1 MSQQSSDGW
10 RGQES
15 PRPSNPDAIRVPPHN
30 DEAERSTLGAALIDN
45 RIMDDLM
52 GQLQPESFYRESH
65 RHIWRCMCALHMRGD
80 AIDVITLADQLQ
92 AEQLLDAVGG
102 PNVLA
107 RLSSEV
113 PSSANVNFYAQIVK
127 RKSALRAF
135 IATAH
140 ALIDECYEDVADFDA
155 FMDGAERQLFAITQ
169 SGAPRGYQSMREVI
183 KEAFAQIESLYQKA
197 EQVTGVS
204 SGFADLDEIT
214 AGWQRSDLVIIAA
227 RPAMGKCLTADAQL
241 VLRDGSVKTIEQ
253 IVAAQQAEL
262 LTLDDKL
269 KLGWTAPSVFVDD
282 GIKPVWRVTTR
293 SGRTISATAS
303 HPLLTIHGWR
313 PVHELQVGEAIA
325 APRHLPV
332 FGTRAARPSEIALT
346 AYLLGD
352 GGLTGSSPCF
362 TQKSEAITRDFTRW
376 VDEFGGVE
384 VSPCRQYEGKTPI
397 YRIVKAKPDERRL
410 RAEFKVWLD
419 EHMEREQLTSAALAQ
434 QLHISAANISVW
446 RNARGLPGYEV
457 LERGRATVFRTLPA
471 PLFHAI
477 RYAHRRAPNPLVEWL
492 TQHQL
497 WGKDA
502 HHKHI
507 PEFIFTLPREQLA
520 FFLNRLFATDG
531 WITTLGSGQV
541 QIGYGSASEQLI
553 RQLAHLLL
561 RFGVIGHLSPKQ
573 KKTKRRDY
581 TFWQLHITHQDS
593 LQTFVEAIGI
603 FQRSDNFQLQPKE
616 SSSNFDNIP
625 AAIWRDIEVA
635 KGAQSWASLALS
647 AFGVASSNLHAHKR
661 GISRPRLLKIA
672 DALKDQRLAD
682 LAKSDVFW
690 DEITAI
696 EPLGA
701 QQVYDLTIPQTHN
714 FVANDLCV
722 HNTSF
727 CLNMATH
734 AAIERDTPVAFF
746 SLEMANVQLAIRMLC
761 CEGRIDQSK
770 LRTGRMSEQEW
781 ARLIKAAGA
790 LSEAKIFLDDTPALP
805 IMEFRSKARKLKSE
819 HDIGMIIIDYL
830 QLMKAPGKNV
840 GSREQEIG
848 EISRNL
854 KGIAKELSIPILA
867 LAQLNRGVEQRADK
881 RPMNSDLRE
890 SGSIEQD
897 ADIIGFI
904 YRDEVYNPDS
914 EDKGIAEF
922 ILGKHRNGSLGT
934 VRLRF
939 FGEYTRFENLAP
951 DME

>member
-10 RGQES
+10 RGQDS

-45 RIMDDLM
+45 RVMDDLM
-52 GQLQPESFYRESH
+52 SQLQPESFYRESH
-65 RHIWRCMCALHMRGD
+65 RHIWRAMGALHMRGD
-80 AIDVITLADQLQ
+80 AIDVITLADQLN
-92 AEQLLDAVGG
+92 AEGLLDAVGG

-113 PSSANVNFYAQIVK
+113 PSAANVNFYAQIVK
-127 RKSALRAF
+127 RKSALRSF

-155 FMDGAERQLFAITQ
+155 FMDTAERQLFAITQ
-169 SGAPRGYQSMREVI
+169 SGTPRGYQSMREII
-183 KEAFAQIESLYQKA
+183 KEAFAQIEALYQKA
-197 EQVTGVS
+197 EQVTGVP

-214 AGWQRSDLVIIAA
+214 AGWQKSDLVIIAA
-227 RPAMGKCLTADAQL
+227 RPAMGKCLTADAEL
-241 VLRDGSVKTIEQ
+241 VLSDGSIQTIEQ
-253 IVAAQQAEL
+253 IVKRGDATL
-262 LTLDDKL
+262 LTLDDSL
-269 KLGWTAPSVFVDD
+269 RLGWTQPSAFVDD
-282 GIKPVWRVTTR
+282 GIKPVWRVTTQ
-293 SGRTISATAS
+293 SGRQITATAS
-303 HPLLTIHGWR
+303 HPLLTMQGWT
-313 PVHELQVGEAIA
+313 PLHKLEPGDHIA
-325 APRHLPV
+325 APARLPNPGARHLSESAQL
-332 FGTRAARPSEIALT
+332 AAICAAVGRGEPLPPLLFKLDDQSLLSAVSMLHEQRGDEDGQHKI
-346 AYLLGD
+346 YLLNNE
-352 GGLTGSSPCF
+352 SQAS
-362 TQKSEAITRDFTRW
+362 Q
-376 VDEFGGVE
+376 
-384 VSPCRQYEGKTPI
+384 
-397 YRIVKAKPDERRL
+397 L
-410 RAEFKVWLD
+410 R
-419 EHMEREQLTSAALAQ
+419 
-434 QLHISAANISVW
+434 
-446 RNARGLPGYEV
+446 
-457 LERGRATVFRTLPA
+457 
-471 PLFHAI
+471 
-477 RYAHRRAPNPLVEWL
+477 
-492 TQHQL
+492 
-497 WGKDA
+497 
-502 HHKHI
+502 
-507 PEFIFTLPREQLA
+507 
-520 FFLNRLFATDG
+520 
-531 WITTLGSGQV
+531 
-541 QIGYGSASEQLI
+541 
-553 RQLAHLLL
+553 HLLL
-561 RFGVIGHLSPKQ
+561 RLGV
-573 KKTKRRDY
+573 
-581 TFWQLHITHQDS
+581 
-593 LQTFVEAIGI
+593 
-603 FQRSDNFQLQPKE
+603 N
-616 SSSNFDNIP
+616 SSVQGP
-625 AAIWRDIEVA
+625 V
-635 KGAQSWASLALS
+635 
-647 AFGVASSNLHAHKR
+647 VYAHKVDSATQ
-661 GISRPRLLKIA
+661 G
-672 DALKDQRLAD
+672 
-682 LAKSDVFW
+682 DVFW
-690 DEITAI
+690 DAI
-696 EPLGA
+696 KSIEYVGER
-701 QQVYDLTIPQTHN
+701 QVYDLTIPDTHN

-727 CLNMATH
+727 CLNMASH
-734 AAIERDTPVAFF
+734 AAIERNIPVAFF

-781 ARLIKAAGA
+781 ARLIKAAGS

-819 HDIGMIIIDYL
+819 QDIGMIIIDYL